1 MNALFTAAEIVT
13 MAVEAEKNGLAFYQA
28 MTRKAKDENA
38 RNIFSFL
45 AKEEAEHQHTFQ
57 TLLDDL
63 PPIDMSHT
71 DEAEYHNYLNAF
83 ASTRIF
89 KPDVNI
95 DELVQTIASDVDAVD
110 IAVCIEKESILF
122 YYELR
127 EKVQSEG
134 RENINEIIKEEKI
147 HLARLVQLREALV
160 NSAKKGGVSC

>member
-1 MNALFTAAEIVT
+1 MSVLFTAAEIVT
-13 MAVEAEKNGLAFYQA
+13 MAIEAEKNGLAFYQA
-28 MTRKAKDENA
+28 MVSKATDENV
-38 RNIFSFL
+38 RNIFAFL
-45 AKEEAEHQHTFQ
+45 AKEEAEHESSFQ
-57 TLLDDL
+57 ALLEDL
-63 PPIDMSHT
+63 PPVDMSHT

-95 DELVQTIASDVDAVD
+95 DELVQTVTNDIEAVD
-110 IAVCIEKESILF
+110 IAIGVEKESILF

-134 RENINEIIKEEKI
+134 RGTINEIIKEEKI

-160 NSAKKGGVSC
+160 KQHQG

>member
-1 MNALFTAAEIVT
+1 MSVLFTAAEIVT

-28 MTRKAKDENA
+28 MVSKAKDENA
-38 RNIFSFL
+38 QNIFAFL
-45 AKEEAEHQHTFQ
+45 AKEEAEHKNTFQ
-57 TLLDDL
+57 TLLEDL
-63 PPIDMSHT
+63 PSIDMSHT

-83 ASTRIF
+83 AATRIF

-95 DELVQTIASDVDAVD
+95 DELVQAITSDVEAVD
-110 IAVCIEKESILF
+110 IAIRTEKESILF

-134 RENINEIIKEEKI
+134 RGNINEIIKEEKI

-160 NSAKKGGVSC
+160 KNRDKY